1 MDQQARLKRQMSA
14 TALRSHRKLRISSAA
29 SSSRQSLT
37 ASVWT
42 LRAMQ
47 AGQTMR
53 TDTGEII
60 HLEDYRPTDFVLER
74 VDLTFEL
81 DPTETKVEAR
91 LIFHRREGVSAD
103 APLVLDGDELKITGL
118 LLDQEEIPAGH
129 YDAAEHTLT
138 IRNLPE
144 SAPFEV
150 TITTESNPEANTTLM
165 GLYRTSNVYC
175 TQCEAEGFR
184 RITYFPDRPDVLA
197 VYTVN
202 IIADKATAPLLLSNG
217 NYLGGAGMGDGRHFA
232 AWYDPHPK
240 PSYLFALVAGDLG
253 VVEDT
258 FTTVS
263 GRDVA
268 LKIYVEHG
276 KEPRA
281 AYAMDAL
288 KRSMTW
294 DEERFGR
301 EYDLDIF
308 MIVAV
313 SDFNMGAME
322 NKGLNVFNDK
332 YVLADPETATDADYA
347 NIEAIIAHEYFHN
360 WTGNRITC
368 RDWFQLCLKEGLTVY
383 RDHEFSADQRSRT
396 VKRIAE
402 VRHLKAEQ
410 FPEDAGPLAHPVR
423 PTKFREINNFYTTT
437 VYEKGSEVTRMIA
450 TLLGADLF
458 KQGMD
463 LYFDRHDGQAV
474 TIEDFVACFAE
485 VSKRDLTQFSLWYH
499 QAGTP
504 LVSVSTAYDAA
515 KQTLTLSLE
524 QMVPPTPGQNAKEPM
539 YIPLRIGL
547 LLEDGSEAKVA
558 AVSGAEMTGDVLH
571 LVDRTQT
578 VVLSGIVSRPVLS
591 LNRGFSAPI
600 NLHFEQ
606 TDADRAHIA
615 RYESDLFA
623 RWQALNDLALPNL
636 VAAAASAKAGE
647 AVQCDASLIDALL
660 AAAADGDL
668 EPAFRAQALA
678 LPSEADI
685 AREIGGNND
694 PDAIHAGRQQI
705 MVAIAKAGQ
714 AIFEKLADEM
724 VVTGPFSPDAASA
737 GRRAL
742 RNTALSYLVYAEN
755 NLARAVD
762 AFKSANNMTDLSQAL
777 TILAHRFPDAAETAD
792 ALASFKT
799 RFAGNAL
806 VIDKWF
812 TIQATIPGAAALARV
827 QALMADPLFNGSNPN
842 RVRALV
848 GTFAFSNPTGF
859 NRADGEGYRFLAR
872 QILGIDPR
880 NPQLAARILTSM
892 RSWRSL
898 ESGRAEKARNA
909 LREIS
914 GAPKLSADV
923 SDIVERMLKG

>member
-1 MDQQARLKRQMSA
+1 
-14 TALRSHRKLRISSAA
+14 
-29 SSSRQSLT
+29 
-37 ASVWT
+37 
-42 LRAMQ
+42 
-47 AGQTMR
+47 MR
-53 TDTGEII
+53 TENGRII
-60 HLEDYRPTDFVLER
+60 HLADYRQTDFVLER

-91 LIFHRREGVSAD
+91 LIFHRREGAD
-103 APLVLDGDELKITGL
+103 PAAPLVLDGDELVMTSL
-118 LLDQEEIPAGH
+118 LFDQMEMDKAR
-129 YDAAEHTLT
+129 YDATPDSLT
-138 IRNLPE
+138 IRDLP
-144 SAPFEV
+144 ATDPFEI
-150 TITTESNPEANTTLM
+150 TITTMINPEANTQLM
-165 GLYRTSNVYC
+165 GLYRTNGVYC

-202 IIADKATAPLLLSNG
+202 IIADKASCPLLLSNG
-217 NYLGGAGMGDGRHFA
+217 NFLGGAGYGEGRHFA
-232 AWYDPHPK
+232 AWFDPHPK

-258 FTTVS
+258 FTTMS
-263 GRDVA
+263 GREVT

-288 KRSMTW
+288 KRSMKW
-294 DEERFGR
+294 DEEVFGR

-332 YVLADPETATDADYA
+332 YVLADPESATDQDYA

-360 WTGNRITC
+360 WTGNRVTC

-383 RDHEFSADQRSRT
+383 RDHEFSADQRSRA

-402 VRHLKAEQ
+402 VRHLKSEQ

-423 PTKFREINNFYTTT
+423 PTKYREINNFYTTT

-450 TLLGADLF
+450 TIVGKDGF
-458 KQGMD
+458 KKGMD
-463 LYFDRHDGQAV
+463 LYFERHDGDAA
-474 TIEDFVACFAE
+474 TIEDFVKCFEAANG
-485 VSKRDLTQFSLWYH
+485 VDLSQFSLWYH

-504 LVSVSTAYDAA
+504 LVSVSSSYDQA
-515 KQTLTLSLE
+515 KGAFTLSLE
-524 QMVPPTPGQNAKEPM
+524 QMIPPTPGQAAKEPM
-539 YIPLRIGL
+539 HIPLRFGL
-547 LLEDGSEAKVA
+547 LSADGTEALPS
-558 AVSGAEMTGDVLH
+558 AVSGADVTGDVLH
-571 LVDRTQT
+571 LRERRQT
-578 VVLSGIVSRPVLS
+578 VTFSGIASRPVVS
-591 LNRGFSAPI
+591 LNRSFSAPI

-606 TDADRAHIA
+606 APADLAHIA
-615 RYESDLFA
+615 RHDSDLFA

-636 VAAAASAKAGE
+636 VEAARKARAGE
-647 AVQCDASLIDALL
+647 AVETNPVLADTLIAI
-660 AAAADGDL
+660 AGDETL

-678 LPSEADI
+678 LPSESDI
-685 AREIGGNND
+685 ARELGSNND
-694 PDAIHAGRQQI
+694 PDAIRAGREAVLAF
-705 MVAIAKAGQ
+705 VANRDPAVFAALFEGHRTAGT
-714 AIFEKLADEM
+714 F
-724 VVTGPFSPDAASA
+724 TPDAMSA

-742 RNTALSYLVYAEN
+742 RNAALAYLAVADGTPTRAAE
-755 NLARAVD
+755 
-762 AFKSANNMTDLSQAL
+762 AFAAADNMTDLSAAL
-777 TILAHRFPDAAETAD
+777 TVLAHRFPDAPEASAALETFRA
-792 ALASFKT
+792 
-799 RFAGNAL
+799 RFADNAL

-812 TIQATIPGAAALARV
+812 SIQSTIPGDGALDRV
-827 QALMADPLFNGSNPN
+827 RALMESPHFNRANPN

-859 NRADGEGYRFLAR
+859 NRADGAGYRFLAE
-872 QILGIDPR
+872 QILEIDPK

-892 RSWRSL
+892 RSWRAL
-898 ESGRAEKARNA
+898 EDGRSDHARNA
-909 LREIS
+909 LRTIAAGE
-914 GAPKLSADV
+914 KLSSDV